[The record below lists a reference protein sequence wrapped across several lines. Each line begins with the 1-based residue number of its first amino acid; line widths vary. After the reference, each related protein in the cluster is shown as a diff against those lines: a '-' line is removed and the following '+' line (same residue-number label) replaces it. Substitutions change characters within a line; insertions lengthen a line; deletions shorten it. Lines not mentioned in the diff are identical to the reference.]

1 VFHVQR
7 STLVAA
13 PRRRRHVH
21 GVSLRQSVAVRP
33 FVLARVYTVAARVA
47 GMATSWH
54 RLVYALFLTGAAV
67 TVTTAGAARKPYAH
81 QLSSAAAREQ
91 GERELLGRFR
101 ALQAGVVEGRATA
114 VALSRWGLLSSL
126 NQFSKQVISAIGQ
139 NQTVCL
145 KGTWVTKS
153 FAYAPSIKFELEQ
166 NCRSWRCYFVPDV
179 DLFPPGC
186 AAIW

>member
-1 VFHVQR
+1 
-7 STLVAA
+7 
-13 PRRRRHVH
+13 
-21 GVSLRQSVAVRP
+21 
-33 FVLARVYTVAARVA
+33 
-47 GMATSWH
+47 MATSRH
-54 RLVYALFLTGAAV
+54 RLVYALLLSGAAV
-67 TVTTAGAARKPYAH
+67 TVKTAGAARKPYAH

-101 ALQAGVVEGRATA
+101 ALQAGVVEGRGTA

-126 NQFSKQVISAIGQ
+126 SQFSKQVISAIGQ

-153 FAYAPSIKFELEQ
+153 FRYAPSIKFELEQ